1 MNCSRVHERL
11 ADLHDGLCAAPEAEA
26 LRLHLAG
33 CADCRTHQA
42 ELNEILDTLAA
53 LPAEEP
59 SPRLRENFQRM
70 LAEEKA
76 AEREASLEHSRAA
89 AKRSHGRIIAFPIWT
104 QFAAAACLM
113 LVGGLAGATLFPRQS
128 PPQVSGDPAATSR
141 QLAEMQGKLDSM
153 SQLVAFSLSRQQPD
167 NARLQRVAAQV
178 DGKSAPSSA
187 QLAALVGTLAFD
199 ASTNVRLSALE
210 ALYPHAEQAIV
221 REGVI
226 ASLPRERAPLVQLA
240 MIDFLSSLRDAQ
252 ANKAIE
258 SLIHDTTT
266 DGRVRE
272 AARRALAVSL

>member
-11 ADLHDGLCAAPEAEA
+11 TDLHDGLCTAPEAEA
-26 LRLHLAG
+26 VRLHLAG
-33 CADCRTHQA
+33 CADCRAHQA

-89 AKRSHGRIIAFPIWT
+89 ARRSHGRVIAFPVWT

-113 LVGGLAGATLFPRQS
+113 LVGGLAGATLFPRQA
-128 PPQVSGDPAATSR
+128 PVSGDPVATSR

-178 DGKSAPSSA
+178 DGKTAPSSA

-240 MIDFLSSLRDAQ
+240 MIDFLSSLRDTQ

-258 SLIHDTTT
+258 ALIHDTTT
-266 DGRVRE
+266 DERVRE